1 MGAGVGWGR
10 CELRRALGAWAEQRE
25 RGEEEHQKK
34 RCGAQV
40 RAAGGPPGPGSA
52 QRGAHIMMPN
62 EKVSTAVVILLPTW
76 SQGQG
81 EVWKEVMMAGV

>member
-1 MGAGVGWGR
+1 
-10 CELRRALGAWAEQRE
+10 
-25 RGEEEHQKK
+25 
-34 RCGAQV
+34 
-40 RAAGGPPGPGSA
+40 
-52 QRGAHIMMPN
+52 MMPN